1 MPKNTV
7 KQISDFQI
15 SLSVLLSV
23 LTFTPRVIAA
33 SDPIEVVN
41 NLSDFIFTVI
51 RGIGFIILG
60 FSIVQFGLAM
70 KSHDP
75 SQKANSVIGFV
86 GGLFIVFAK
95 EIIDKIVG

>member
-1 MPKNTV
+1 MERKKKFRILINLSLL
-7 KQISDFQI
+7 ISI
-15 SLSVLLSV
+15 LI
-23 LTFTPRVIAA
+23 FTPRVFAA

-75 SQKANSVIGFV
+75 SQKANSVIGFA